1 MNRQKGEERLDELI
15 ARTINT
21 AKPHFN
27 FEKWKK
33 KYPGELE
40 ILLSRKSKMGPSG
53 QPGRLRRALDNPAAR
68 LAAAAVLVVAALF
81 MVEQIRREPE
91 PTQLRRQAASAV
103 EMATAISLERAY
115 RRGGIEAVEDQ
126 CRKVFGKATHG
137 SAGPSV
143 LQLLGEQNG
152 RIKVIGGN
160 KL

>member
-1 MNRQKGEERLDELI
+1 MNRQKGEDRLDELI

-21 AKPHFN
+21 AKPQFN
-27 FEKWKK
+27 SEKWKK

-40 ILLSRKSKMGPSG
+40 ILLSRKSKTGPSG
-53 QPGRLRRALDNPAAR
+53 QPSRLRGVLGNPVAILSAAEDF
-68 LAAAAVLVVAALF
+68 VIAALF
-81 MVEQIRREPE
+81 MLEQIRREPE
-91 PTQLRRQAASAV
+91 PMQIGRRSTSAV
-103 EMATAISLERAY
+103 ELVTAISLESAY

-126 CRKVFGKATHG
+126 CRKVFRTATHE
-137 SAGPSV
+137 SAGPSA